1 MTKKCKQ
8 YDFDGKEIDGVDIA
22 ILDKDSRAHPQS
34 VKDYIKALRRNAR
47 QWSAN
52 TIDRSQSNHSG
63 AKPHAQKGTG
73 KARQGFLGA
82 PQYKGGGRVHTPKP
96 KFDQHVRIN
105 RKEKRQVIATL
116 LTEKVEAERVYFLKD
131 QVEKECKTP
140 KTSRFANFLKAIEVG
155 NSCLFLVNKRDG
167 EEIKNFAKSLKNL
180 PKVSFQYIENLNGY
194 TVIAHQHIVVIESA
208 TDNLKE
214 LVRG

>member
-1 MTKKCKQ
+1 MKCKQ
-8 YDFDGKEIDGVDIA
+8 YDFEGNELEAIEVAVIDSDF
-22 ILDKDSRAHPQS
+22 RAHPQS
-34 VKDYIKALRRNAR
+34 TKDYIKALRENAR

-52 TIDRSQSNHSG
+52 TIDRSQANHSG

-105 RKEKRQVIATL
+105 KKERRQVISTL
-116 LTEKVEAERVYFLKD
+116 LCEKIENGRLLFLRD
-131 QVEKECKTP
+131 DINKECKTP
-140 KTSRFANFLKAIEVG
+140 KTSVFAKFLKTIDMKQ
-155 NSCLFLVNKRDG
+155 SCLFLVNKRDG
-167 EEIKNFAKSLKNL
+167 EEIVNFQKSLRNL

-208 TDNLKE
+208 KDNLNE
-214 LVRG
+214 LVGR

>member
-8 YDFDGKEIDGVDIA
+8 YDFDGKEIDGIEIA
-22 ILDKDSRAHPQS
+22 YLDKDSRAHMQS
-34 VKDYIKALRRNAR
+34 INDYIKALRRNAR

-52 TIDRSQSNHSG
+52 TKDRSQSNHSG

-82 PQYKGGGRVHTPKP
+82 PQYKGGGRVHTPHP
-96 KFDQHVRIN
+96 KFEQHVRIN

-116 LTEKVEAERVYFLKD
+116 LTEKVENDRVYFLKD
-131 QVEKECKTP
+131 QVEKECKAP
-140 KTSRFANFLKAIEVG
+140 KTSRFAKFLETIEISG
-155 NSCLFLVNKRDG
+155 SCLFLVNKRDG
-167 EEIKNFAKSLKNL
+167 EEIKNFQKSLKNL

>member
-8 YDFDGKEIDGVDIA
+8 YDFDGEELDGIEIA
-22 ILDKDSRAHPQS
+22 YLDKDSRAHMQS
-34 VKDYIKALRRNAR
+34 INDYIKALRKNAR

-52 TIDRSQSNHSG
+52 TKDRSQSNHSG

-105 RKEKRQVIATL
+105 RKERRKVISNTCLA
-116 LTEKVEAERVYFLKD
+116 EKVDADRLYFLED
-131 QVEKECKTP
+131 QYWK
-140 KTSRFANFLKAIEVG
+140 
-155 NSCLFLVNKRDG
+155 
-167 EEIKNFAKSLKNL
+167 KSLKSQKQQNSL
-180 PKVSFQYIENLNGY
+180 SF
-194 TVIAHQHIVVIESA
+194 
-208 TDNLKE
+208 
-214 LVRG
+214 